1 LLAEVVKTG
10 LRVYFA
16 REKLALDP
24 NDPETVERYLNKA
37 TQAQAYVQ
45 TMKTN
50 TSRAKRKLLREGKLP
65 QGTGVGIYGYSWDRA
80 TKKREIKTDE
90 AEVVKEIFTMVATGK
105 SFIKNSTEYPSAC
118 WRDESGPKFG

>member
-1 LLAEVVKTG
+1 
-10 LRVYFA
+10 
-16 REKLALDP
+16 
-24 NDPETVERYLNKA
+24 
-37 TQAQAYVQ
+37 
-45 TMKTN
+45 
-50 TSRAKRKLLREGKLP
+50 LP
-65 QGTGVGIYGYSWDRA
+65 QGTGVGIYVYSWDRA